1 MTLED
6 FKTTL
11 STHSSFYEQ
20 LIEHLFISEVLQEMR
35 FRFNQWPEV
44 LKSEI
49 DASGYDLVIES
60 NKVIRHIQLKASYI
74 GSKSNS
80 VTLNTSLS
88 EKPCGCAIRIE
99 WLFNKQNRIEMKY
112 YFFGNL
118 PGQPLPD
125 ISTHP
130 IGKHSKANSQGEKS
144 ERPATRTVKKAEFI
158 RLNNITELVQQLF
171 LAI

>member
-1 MTLED
+1 MED

-20 LIEHLFISEVLQEMR
+20 LIEHLFISEILQEMR
-35 FRFNQWPEV
+35 FRFNQWPEI

-60 NKVIRHIQLKASYI
+60 NKIIRHIQLKASYM
-74 GSKSNS
+74 GAKSSS

-88 EKPCGCAIRIE
+88 EKTCGCVIRIE
-99 WLFNKQNRIEMKY
+99 WLFNKQNRIEMNY
-112 YFFGNL
+112 YFFGNP
-118 PGQPLPD
+118 PGKPLPN

-130 IGKHSKANSQGEKS
+130 VGKHSKANAQGEKV
-144 ERPATRTVKKAEFI
+144 ERPATRVVKKSEFI
-158 RLNNITELVQQLF
+158 RLSNITELIQQLF
-171 LAI
+171 YTI